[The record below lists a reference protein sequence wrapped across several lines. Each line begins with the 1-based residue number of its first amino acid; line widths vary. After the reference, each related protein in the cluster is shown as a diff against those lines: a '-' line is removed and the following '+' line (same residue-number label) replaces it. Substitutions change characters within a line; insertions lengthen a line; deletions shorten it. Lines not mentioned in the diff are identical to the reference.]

1 VAGGMVCLFI
11 LSFIFP
17 LLFILSKLFLFV
29 FILIIFID
37 IWILFKGK
45 SQIIARRILPEK
57 LSNGDLNEI
66 QIYVEN
72 HYPFRCA
79 IKVVDEI
86 PIQFQDR
93 KTSFKLIL
101 ESKETK
107 KISYRLRPLKRGE
120 YVFGELHAYT
130 SGIFGLVAI
139 QSSFEKGTMVPVY
152 PSYLTMYKYELLAIS
167 NYLTEYGI
175 KKVRRIGHSMEFE
188 QIKNYVR
195 GDDYRTVN
203 WKASARRGELMVNHY
218 SDEKSQQVYSIID
231 KGRLMKM
238 PFNGLSLLD
247 YAINTSLVIS
257 NIAIKKEDKT
267 GLITFAENIDTFL
280 LADKKNGQMFRIQE
294 ALYRQQTLYKES
306 DFQRLHVQ
314 LKRRLNQRSLLI
326 LYTNFE
332 SLISMNRQKNYLA
345 AIAQHHVLLIVFFE
359 NTELKQNTEKLARN
373 TEEIYIQT
381 VIEKFAYEKKQII
394 EELRRIGV
402 YSVLTA
408 PDKLTINTINKY
420 LELKAMGT
428 I

>member
-1 VAGGMVCLFI
+1 
-11 LSFIFP
+11 
-17 LLFILSKLFLFV
+17 
-29 FILIIFID
+29 
-37 IWILFKGK
+37 
-45 SQIIARRILPEK
+45 
-57 LSNGDLNEI
+57 
-66 QIYVEN
+66 
-72 HYPFRCA
+72 
-79 IKVVDEI
+79 
-86 PIQFQDR
+86 
-93 KTSFKLIL
+93 
-101 ESKETK
+101 
-107 KISYRLRPLKRGE
+107 
-120 YVFGELHAYT
+120 
-130 SGIFGLVAI
+130 
-139 QSSFEKGTMVPVY
+139 
-152 PSYLTMYKYELLAIS
+152 MYKYELLAIS